1 MHLFLPILETFLPL
15 SIALLAMEEE
25 KANKGSSHSS
35 KDAHGNKNIYI
46 DAKMVRFSSG
56 LATDT
61 RDKAIPRFTF
71 LVSGAG
77 FTKGLFLQANLLCRI
92 AVESKDTVAP

>member
-1 MHLFLPILETFLPL
+1 VECTLFLPILETFLPL

-61 RDKAIPRFTF
+61 RDKAIPRFT
-71 LVSGAG
+71 SGHEVMRYQAG
-77 FTKGLFLQANLLCRI
+77 MA
-92 AVESKDTVAP
+92 